1 MVTIPIS
8 AAFRGAALVRGEA
21 LIKGEA
27 LGHPKVWRL
36 FEARR

>member
-8 AAFRGAALVRGEA
+8 AAFRGAALVRAEA

-27 LGHPKVWRL
+27 LGHPKVWGL